1 MALFTKER
9 TTQYLYSIMQALDE
23 KGGELSLKNLIAE
36 LDVRLNLTI
45 EERALNKSNTIRWV
59 KVMQFASIG
68 LVKVG
73 WIKKNKG
80 IWYLTDEGR
89 EALQSEP
96 SKFRA
101 ALDKKYEEWAAAN
114 NAVSPSPSPAPAIE
128 DLIEAADSRE
138 IRSFDEAEADA
149 REEIKSYIQALNPYA
164 FQDLVAALFRGMG
177 YFTPFIAPKGPD
189 GGIDIVAYKDAIGA
203 ESPRIRV
210 QVKHRMDAKVTRAE
224 IQALKGNLDKDGYV
238 GVIVSTGGFTSDSIV
253 EVRTSR
259 QQIEKIDLDDFMN
272 LWEQHYEKLSD
283 EDKRFLPLR
292 RINFLA
298 PEG

>member
-149 REEIKSYIQALNPYA
+149 REEIKSYIQELNPYA

>member
-1 MALFTKER
+1 
-9 TTQYLYSIMQALDE
+9 MQALDE

-149 REEIKSYIQALNPYA
+149 REEIKSYIQELNPYA